1 MENTRSTRVLIVDAS
16 FLLYQGVCDSLIA
29 THYHVVAWAQEQND
43 TIAKCETENIDLVI
57 VGPSFNPRA
66 CLELVRAV
74 HQKFETIQIVLL
86 NEHAGSD
93 MFQGDAFHAGASA
106 CLLPPDNREELLAAL
121 ESVENGTRLFSTAIL
136 SQTAPAPPLTAR
148 EVEILKR
155 VAEGETNKEIAR
167 VLQISAKTVGNHM
180 QNILKKLSVS
190 DRDAA
195 VWRARHWGWI

>member
-1 MENTRSTRVLIVDAS
+1 MESSQSTRVLIVDAS

-66 CLELVRAV
+66 CLELVRAAR
-74 HQKFETIQIVLL
+74 QKFETIQIILL

-93 MFQGDAFHAGASA
+93 MFQEDAFHAGASA
-106 CLLPPDNREELLAAL
+106 CLLPPNSREELLAAL

-136 SQTAPAPPLTAR
+136 SQTAPAPHLTER
-148 EVEILKR
+148 EIEILKY
-155 VAEGETNKEIAR
+155 AADGKTDKEIAQT
-167 VLQISAKTVGNHM
+167 LQISVNTVRNHM
-180 QNILKKLSVS
+180 QNILSKMEVH
-190 DRDAA
+190 DRAAA
-195 VWRARHWGWI
+195 VWRARFHGWI